1 MVRAG
6 FFKRLMAV
14 FLCLALLVGG
24 TGAAFSSSLEDKLRE
39 TRAKLTQQQQKV
51 NSSKREVTGQA
62 NQLATL
68 DRTINQKQQQISEL
82 NYTMNLVLANIKQTE
97 QELVQAEEKLE
108 ESNEVLANRVRHLYT
123 NGNVSYLE
131 VLLGA
136 ADFGDFINRME
147 LLKRVVQQDQALVGQ
162 IEAEREQ
169 IEQHKAGL
177 ESRRGQLNELLREQ
191 EEMRRAL
198 MASQSEKSMLLA
210 RARENLSDEQRQLDR
225 LEAQEQEIIRQIALQ
240 NAGSEPAQTGAY
252 AWPVPGYTNVSSPY
266 GYRIHPILKTRRMHT
281 GIDIPA
287 PTGRSV
293 VAAQSGKVINVS
305 YMQGYGNV
313 VMLSHG
319 GGITTLYAHLSA
331 QTVSNGQQVTKGQVI
346 GKIGSTGMSTGPHL
360 HFEVRQNGTAV
371 NPRSYV

>member
-24 TGAAFSSSLEDKLRE
+24 AGAAFSSSLEDKLRE

-346 GKIGSTGMSTGPHL
+346 GRIGSTGMSTGPHL

>member
-24 TGAAFSSSLEDKLRE
+24 AGAAFSSSLEDKLRE